1 MERVETTREQTKPAQ
16 GTDGR
21 RPRRRIAKEVLQR
34 GQRLRNRVGVIIGV
48 SLGVVALLTVL
59 E

>member
-1 MERVETTREQTKPAQ
+1 MERVETTREQTVQAQ
-16 GTDGR
+16 GTGGL

-34 GQRLRNRVGVIIGV
+34 GQRLRNRVGVLLGL
-48 SLGVVALLTVL
+48 SLGVVALLSVL

>member
-1 MERVETTREQTKPAQ
+1 MERVETTREQTVQAQ
-16 GTDGR
+16 GSDGR

>member
-1 MERVETTREQTKPAQ
+1 MERVETNQEQAVQTQ
-16 GTDGR
+16 GADGR

-34 GQRLRNRVGVIIGV
+34 GQRLRNRVGVLIGV
-48 SLGVVALLTVL
+48 SLSVVALLSVL